1 MKNDFLIQFLTNF
14 FHSPLGQ
21 LGEKF
26 VHVIPYI
33 ALPIIYFTFG
43 GMKFTAYEAA
53 GIKGLVEHSWFI
65 SWMYG
70 FFSVQGFSN
79 FLGVIEIS
87 VGLLILGRVISPRLS
102 FFGGVLSAGLFMT
115 TICMLFSTP
124 GVIEPNLGF
133 PAITAETGQFLLKDV
148 GLFALSLRV
157 ALESAKALLAN
168 KRPSMV

>member
-1 MKNDFLIQFLTNF
+1 MKNDFLIRFLTHF
-14 FHSPLGQ
+14 FQSPLGQ
-21 LGEKF
+21 LGERF
-26 VHVIPYI
+26 VHIFPYI
-33 ALPIIYFTFG
+33 ALPIIYLAFG

-79 FLGVIEIS
+79 FLGTVEIS
-87 VGLLILGRVISPRLS
+87 IGLFILGRLISPRLS
-102 FFGGVLSAGLFMT
+102 FVGGVLSAGLFMT

-133 PAITAETGQFLLKDV
+133 PAITADTGQFLLKDL

-157 ALESAKALLAN
+157 ALESAKAVLAE
-168 KRPSMV
+168 KR

>member
-1 MKNDFLIQFLTNF
+1 MKNDFLISFLTNF
-14 FHSPLGQ
+14 LQSPFGQ
-21 LGEKF
+21 FGEKF
-26 VHVIPYI
+26 VRMLPYI

-70 FFSVQGFSN
+70 FLSVQGFSN
-79 FLGVIEIS
+79 FLGVVEIS
-87 VGLLILGRVISPRLS
+87 IGLLILGRVFSPLWS

-115 TICMLFSTP
+115 TICMLFTTP

-133 PAITAETGQFLLKDV
+133 PAITADTGQFLLKDI
-148 GLFALSLRV
+148 GLLALSLHV
-157 ALESAKALLAN
+157 ALESARKMLA
-168 KRPSMV
+168 KK